1 MKPSTEISPQLQA
14 RLSGACW
21 LMCVLTSIY
30 ALIVS
35 GRLIVRRDA
44 AATAANLLALL
55 GEFLETGKIRPF
67 IERIYKLSEVPEAL
81 RLYDQGHARGKIVIA
96 ID

>member
-1 MKPSTEISPQLQA
+1 
-14 RLSGACW
+14 
-21 LMCVLTSIY
+21 MCVLTSIY

>member
-1 MKPSTEISPQLQA
+1 
-14 RLSGACW
+14 
-21 LMCVLTSIY
+21 MCFLTSIHP
-30 ALIVS
+30 LIVS